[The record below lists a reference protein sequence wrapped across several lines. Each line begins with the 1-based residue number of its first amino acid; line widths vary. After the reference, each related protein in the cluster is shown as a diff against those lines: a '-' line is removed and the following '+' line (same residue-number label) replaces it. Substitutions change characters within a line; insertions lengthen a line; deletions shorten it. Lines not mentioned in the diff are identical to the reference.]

1 MSDEYN
7 SRYKLYA
14 LILPCDYFNVDAFL
28 RSALKSA
35 IMNCNVGRLRRFLT
49 SQEDAEGEAINFMFK
64 KACAYRESGNVP
76 RHAEM
81 TLRKIWH
88 LEWSLKQGLKERA
101 VELITEQKER

>member
-64 KACAYRESGNVP
+64 KACAYREYGNVP

-88 LEWSLKQGLKERA
+88 RGGVGVGLD
-101 VELITEQKER
+101 VMCS